1 MYRRL
6 LELLK
11 PTKPHQPALQQCS
24 VVGSKATVEHRI
36 FTETGEFIKA
46 SEFEQ
51 IWIAKNVKDH
61 YHATD
66 ALNDDEYLDYKL
78 WEDVNTEML
87 YKKHLPNT
95 FLSRGKNPNII
106 FHGGCL
112 GCMSQRLHGLERCK
126 GCMYFRF
133 GQSGKTNLHIKGE
146 AYATISADELQGL
159 LGGE

>member
-1 MYRRL
+1 MYKRL

-11 PTKPHQPALQQCS
+11 LKQARQPILQQCS
-24 VVGSKATVEHRI
+24 VVGSKSVEHRT

-46 SEFEQ
+46 DEFEQ
-51 IWIAKNVKDH
+51 IWIAKNRNNN

-66 ALNDDEYLDYKL
+66 ILNDDEYLDYKL
-78 WEDVNTEML
+78 WDDMNTEAM
-87 YKKHLPNT
+87 YKKHCPNT
-95 FLSRGKNPNII
+95 LLCLGKNPNII

-112 GCMSQRLHGLERCK
+112 GCLSQRLHGLERCK

-133 GQSGKTNLHIKGE
+133 GRSKPNLHIEGE
-146 AYATISADELQGL
+146 EAAKMTTEDLKRL